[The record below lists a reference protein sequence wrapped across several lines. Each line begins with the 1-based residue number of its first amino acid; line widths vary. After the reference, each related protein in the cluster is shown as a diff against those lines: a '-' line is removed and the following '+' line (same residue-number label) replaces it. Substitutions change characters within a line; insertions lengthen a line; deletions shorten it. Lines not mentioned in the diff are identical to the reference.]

1 MTSRSR
7 DERAADERLRVAAEA
22 IALLAERVGQELRAE
37 GGPAYPDQKERGES
51 PKSELI
57 VDVTRVLSNNDKEAM
72 MLAARAIPT
81 DYTDKLDR
89 VEIALRP
96 F

>member
-1 MTSRSR
+1 MKLYEYAVIYNPLPT
-7 DERAADERLRVAAEA
+7 
-22 IALLAERVGQELRAE
+22 
-37 GGPAYPDQKERGES
+37 KEQNDRGEK

-57 VDVTRVLSNNDKEAM
+57 VDVKRVLSNNDKEAM
-72 MLAARAIPT
+72 MLAARDIPEE
-81 DYTDKLDR
+81 YTDKLDR

>member
-1 MTSRSR
+1 MKLYEYAVIYTP
-7 DERAADERLRVAAEA
+7 L
-22 IALLAERVGQELRAE
+22 QT
-37 GGPAYPDQKERGES
+37 KEQNDRGER

-57 VDVTRVLSNNDKEAM
+57 VDVKRVLSNSEKEAM
-72 MLAARAIPT
+72 MLAARDIPGEF
-81 DYTDKLDR
+81 TDKLDR

>member
-1 MTSRSR
+1 MKLY
-7 DERAADERLRVAAEA
+7 EYAV
-22 IALLAERVGQELRAE
+22 IYNPLATK
-37 GGPAYPDQKERGES
+37 DQKERGET
-51 PKSELI
+51 PKSVLV

-81 DYTDKLDR
+81 EYTDKLDR
-89 VEIALRP
+89 LEIALRP

>member
-1 MTSRSR
+1 MKLY
-7 DERAADERLRVAAEA
+7 EYAV
-22 IALLAERVGQELRAE
+22 IYNPLATK
-37 GGPAYPDQKERGES
+37 DQNDRGEK

-57 VDVTRVLSNNDKEAM
+57 VDVKRVLANSDKEAM
-72 MLAARAIPT
+72 MLAARDIPEK
-81 DYTDKLDR
+81 YTGALDR

>member
-1 MTSRSR
+1 
-7 DERAADERLRVAAEA
+7 
-22 IALLAERVGQELRAE
+22 
-37 GGPAYPDQKERGES
+37 
-51 PKSELI
+51 

-72 MLAARAIPT
+72 MLAARAIPEE
-81 DYTDKLDR
+81 YVNRLDR

>member
-1 MTSRSR
+1 MKLYEYAVIHNPLPTK
-7 DERAADERLRVAAEA
+7 
-22 IALLAERVGQELRAE
+22 
-37 GGPAYPDQKERGES
+37 DQNDRGEN
-51 PKSELI
+51 PKSVLI
-57 VDVTRVLSNNDKEAM
+57 VDVKRVLANNDKEAM
-72 MLAARAIPT
+72 MLAARDIPA

>member
-1 MTSRSR
+1 MKLY
-7 DERAADERLRVAAEA
+7 EYAVIYNPVATK
-22 IALLAERVGQELRAE
+22 
-37 GGPAYPDQKERGES
+37 DQQDRGDK
-51 PKSELI
+51 PKSTLI
-57 VDVTRVLSNNDKEAM
+57 VDVKRVLAGSDKEAM
-72 MLAARAIPT
+72 LLAARDIPS

>member
-1 MTSRSR
+1 MKIY
-7 DERAADERLRVAAEA
+7 EYAVIYHP
-22 IALLAERVGQELRAE
+22 IATK
-37 GGPAYPDQKERGES
+37 DQQDRGEK
-51 PKSELI
+51 PKSTLV
-57 VDVTRVLSNNDKEAM
+57 VDVTRVLARDDKEAS
-72 MLAARAIPT
+72 MLAARSIPE

>member
-1 MTSRSR
+1 MKLF
-7 DERAADERLRVAAEA
+7 EFAVIYKPVATKE
-22 IALLAERVGQELRAE
+22 Q
-37 GGPAYPDQKERGES
+37 QERGEK

-57 VDVTRVLSNNDKEAM
+57 VDVTRVLANDDKEAS
-72 MLAARAIPT
+72 MLAARAIP
-81 DYTDKLDR
+81 DEYTDKLDR

>member
-1 MTSRSR
+1 MKLYEYAVIYNPMQSK
-7 DERAADERLRVAAEA
+7 E
-22 IALLAERVGQELRAE
+22 QN
-37 GGPAYPDQKERGES
+37 ERGEK

-57 VDVTRVLSNNDKEAM
+57 VDVKRVLSNSDKEAM
-72 MLAARAIPT
+72 MLAARDIPEE
-81 DYTDKLDR
+81 YTDKLDR

>member
-1 MTSRSR
+1 MKLYEYAVIYNPLQTQAQK
-7 DERAADERLRVAAEA
+7 DNGEA
-22 IALLAERVGQELRAE
+22 
-37 GGPAYPDQKERGES
+37 

-57 VDVTRVLSNNDKEAM
+57 VDVTRVLSNNEKEAM
-72 MLAARAIPT
+72 MLAARAIPQ
-81 DYTDKLDR
+81 DYTTKLDR

>member
-1 MTSRSR
+1 
-7 DERAADERLRVAAEA
+7 
-22 IALLAERVGQELRAE
+22 
-37 GGPAYPDQKERGES
+37 
-51 PKSELI
+51 LI